1 MRSRWNS
8 WRDSGGHLVAGA
20 SRAATARTEIKYP
33 IPPGAKSS
41 ACRGCGAFVYWIRT
55 LTGKTM
61 PVDPDGTSHFA
72 TCSKAAEFKN
82 KGGK

>member
-1 MRSRWNS
+1 MRTRWNC
-8 WRDSGGHLVAGA
+8 WREGCGQAVPVVAK
-20 SRAATARTEIKYP
+20 RAPARAEIKYP

-55 LTGKTM
+55 LTGKQM

-72 TCSKAAEFKN
+72 TCPKAAEFKN